1 MAASQSPHFLNDSKI
16 MSTIVVAPVYSEQ
29 SVYRGKG
36 NMHHMCTIESTT
48 NKSVNMAISKL
59 ANGQSTSVVAI
70 KALIEKLNA
79 LPPCEYEGKGCTI
92 FSSILTSKNSP
103 LKNFMNHVKHDYER
117 ILNGDAIIFSNNL
130 IKKVGEDLGV
140 EIGKDLLHDSFNPKY
155 TDPTSWM
162 TNRIALYNPSVNFE
176 HVCMIVH
183 LMITGRIQVNQ
194 LVLGPFIT
202 IFNYWIEHRDEMKF
216 LIYHYVKLIRVNILF
231 KYGQGFKPANLFAN
245 LRFGALTDQNIE
257 IYGDTRIYKDP
268 SRLLSMFALTPRTEA
283 IVGEG
288 GGKCIFWNW
297 YKNNS
302 FINEMN
308 DAYNELMLM
317 INNQNDT
324 RMQLSIYDLFMLL
337 TKRDIDMRI
346 RSSISKTPVQYASFV
361 VPDTVVYVDE
371 IQKILLD
378 EIINQVVT
386 GSFVITFSDINLFK
400 DHRVFAP
407 YTRERIESECGTI
420 TAFRKEIKTIDL
432 GVTFEEFIKLIL
444 ARNDST
450 TNTFRVVGHDPSLG
464 VSQKTYIPYVSGS
477 FSMARR
483 IEVSPP
489 KHANKN

>member
-1 MAASQSPHFLNDSKI
+1 
-16 MSTIVVAPVYSEQ
+16 MSTIVVAPVFEKQ
-29 SVYRGKG
+29 SVYHGKG
-36 NMHHMCTIESTT
+36 NSHHTCTIESTV
-48 NKSVNMAISKL
+48 NKSVNIAISKL
-59 ANGQSTSVVAI
+59 ACGQSVSASAI
-70 KALIEKLNA
+70 KAFVEKLNE

-103 LKNFMNHVKHDYER
+103 LKNFMNHVKHDYEMILTVDACLFSKDIIKR
-117 ILNGDAIIFSNNL
+117 I
-130 IKKVGEDLGV
+130 GEDLGV
-140 EIGKDLLHDSFNPKY
+140 EIGHELLHDSFNPMYK
-155 TDPTSWM
+155 DPSVWF
-162 TNRIALYNPSVNFE
+162 TNRISVYNPSVNFE

-183 LMITGRIQVNQ
+183 LMITGRIKVDQ

-202 IFNYWIEHRDEMKF
+202 IFNYWLEHRDEMRF

-268 SRLLSMFALTPRTEA
+268 SRLLSMFALNPRTEA
-283 IVGEG
+283 TVGEG
-288 GGKCIFWNW
+288 GGNCIFWNW

-308 DAYNELMLM
+308 DAYNEIMLM
-317 INNQNDT
+317 INNQNDA
-324 RMQLSIYDLFMLL
+324 RLRLSTYDLFMLL
-337 TKRDIDMRI
+337 AKRDIDMRI
-346 RSSISKTPVQYASFV
+346 RSSMSKTPVKYESFV
-361 VPDTVVYVDE
+361 IPNTIMYEDE

-378 EIINQVVT
+378 EIVDRIVT

-407 YTRERIESECGTI
+407 YTRERVESALGRED
-420 TAFRKEIKTIDL
+420 RVRREIKTIDI
-432 GVTFEEFIKLIL
+432 GVTFEELIKMIL
-444 ARNDST
+444 ARNDLT

-464 VSQKTYIPYVSGS
+464 VSRKEYIPYVSGS

-483 IEVSPP
+483 IEVSLP
-489 KHANKN
+489 KHANDN